1 MRRMRHPSP
10 LPPDP
15 AAVIGSPLP
24 TKQVAIVDG
33 SPLPP
38 DPRILLAGGP
48 SPLAGTAPDLQ
59 APVSSRQG

>member
-1 MRRMRHPSP
+1 MLRIRHPSP

-24 TKQVAIVDG
+24 AKPIAIIAG

-38 DPRILLAGGP
+38 DPRVRLVGDDP
-48 SPLAGTAPDLQ
+48 SPLPRAATGPA
-59 APVSSRQG
+59 APVSSR